1 MGAIRLGDYLTLGAY
16 QHFWPS
22 GGCCILELGEFLRFG
37 AYSNKYGN
45 KSALQHSVF
54 TLKLESIEQ
63 RIKKC
68 NIYFYMF

>member
-37 AYSNKYGN
+37 AYSNKYGIN
-45 KSALQHSVF
+45 QRYNTVF
-54 TLKLESIEQ
+54 SP
-63 RIKKC
+63 
-68 NIYFYMF
+68 